1 MQRIRLPLTRRSFL
15 GGLATLPAWAAGEQ
29 TSPPSAL
36 FRREPAPLLA
46 ADQVLNVMDFEPLAR
61 AALPPAHYGYIA
73 TGVDDDLTVVRN
85 HDAFEH
91 YQIRARR
98 FVDLSHLDTACA
110 VFGRRWPSPLYLSAV
125 SGMRAFHPEGEL
137 AVGRAAQTRAMQ
149 LMLSSGS
156 STPLAEVSRAVGAV
170 PWQQLY
176 PTDDWSVT
184 TAVVERA

>member
-29 TSPPSAL
+29 TPPPSAF
-36 FRREPAPLLA
+36 FRREPAPVVA

-110 VFGRRWPSPLYLSAV
+110 VFGRHWPSPLYLSAV
-125 SGMRAFHPEGEL
+125 SGMRLSPRGGTGGGT
-137 AVGRAAQTRAMQ
+137 GRADARHADDAVQRLLDAARRGEPRRGR
-149 LMLSSGS
+149 S
-156 STPLAEVSRAVGAV
+156 AVAAAVSDR
-170 PWQQLY
+170 
-176 PTDDWSVT
+176 
-184 TAVVERA
+184 